1 MDEPNLVSISLSAF
15 MAVLVLLSFLALV
28 IRGIAY
34 LFQER
39 SPAVAV
45 LTTPEPSARAGD
57 PALLAALHAAARQ
70 RFPDHR
76 ITTVEE
82 TTTGSG
88 R

>member
-15 MAVLVLLSFLALV
+15 TAVLVLLSFLALV

-39 SPAVAV
+39 SLPAGTA
-45 LTTPEPSARAGD
+45 LTPGARAGD
-57 PALLAALHAAARQ
+57 PALLAALHAAAHQ

-82 TTTGSG
+82 TTTGSQ

>member
-15 MAVLVLLSFLALV
+15 TAVLVLLSFLALV

-39 SPAVAV
+39 SAATVSA
-45 LTTPEPSARAGD
+45 PEPSARAGD
-57 PALLAALHAAARQ
+57 PALLAALHAATHQ
-70 RFPDHR
+70 RFPGHR

-82 TTTGSG
+82 TTTGSQ